1 MSRFAVP
8 FVAALLGAAAG
19 TFAVQRFAPATPS
32 AAPAAGD
39 ATTDG
44 DVKAELAA
52 IRRWLERPG
61 ALGAPRTLAASPGPA
76 AGGAAGAQGTGT
88 AGADGARPLTSADL
102 EAAVA
107 KAVEATL
114 EKRAEADKAAAAAEK
129 TPKPRKPLAEVAREL
144 NLSSAQEDEVRQ
156 AYREATD
163 RLLKVMAEP
172 ETDAESL
179 RRELEAA
186 KGDQGKTM
194 GLVTKYMPKFITKLG
209 DVMSI
214 QMERDA
220 KIRKAVGNDAAG
232 KLEGYRIEE
241 EDPFGLDGD
250 VSVGVRAGG

>member
-1 MSRFAVP
+1 MSRFLVP
-8 FVAALLGAAAG
+8 FVAALLGASAG
-19 TFAVQRFAPATPS
+19 TYAVLRFAPPTSP
-32 AAPAAGD
+32 AAPAAGE
-39 ATTDG
+39 AAADG

-61 ALGAPRTLAASPGPA
+61 SVRAPGTLAASPTA
-76 AGGAAGAQGTGT
+76 ATGAGAAPAGT
-88 AGADGARPLTSADL
+88 ADGSRPLTTADL

-114 EKRAEADKAAAAAEK
+114 DERAEADKAAAAAEK
-129 TPKPRKPLAEVAREL
+129 APKPRKTLAEVAREL
-144 NLSSAQEDEVRQ
+144 NLSSAQEDAVRQ
-156 AYREATD
+156 AYREAGD

-172 ETDAESL
+172 ESDAETL

-214 QMERDA
+214 QAERDE
-220 KIRKAVGNDAAG
+220 KIRKAVGDENVQRLD
-232 KLEGYRIEE
+232 GYRIEE

-250 VSVGVRAGG
+250 VSVGVRAGGG

>member
-8 FVAALLGAAAG
+8 FVAALLGASAG
-19 TFAVQRFAPATPS
+19 TYAVLRFAPPTLPAT
-32 AAPAAGD
+32 PAAGET
-39 ATTDG
+39 ATDG

-61 ALGAPRTLAASPGPA
+61 AVGVPGTLAASPAGSA
-76 AGGAAGAQGTGT
+76 ATDTSAKGAA
-88 AGADGARPLTSADL
+88 ADGSRPITAADL
-102 EAAVA
+102 EAALA

-129 TPKPRKPLAEVAREL
+129 APKPRKPLAEVAREL

-220 KIRKAVGNDAAG
+220 KIRKAVGNDTAG